1 MLPTKFYCA
10 CIAVISTMVM
20 QQLAIAQ
27 IPTII
32 DPNIPPLPAIVDTP
46 QATTTAAISKLE
58 VSCKDLK
65 TIVQKDDRRAVMM
78 TWLTNYFGREFNN
91 AKRCQV
97 VSERLQQAA
106 NRNGGSFQGLQLAT
120 GTVNAQ
126 AVVCVLPNNGKQ
138 CDRDNMLFTLKP
150 ENAGNPEAV
159 IQKILSFAD
168 GSGGS
173 IEESARSKTDLNLG
187 NWERKVF
194 GTKPKSP
201 SKPAL
206 KVNPGGF

>member
-1 MLPTKFYCA
+1 
-10 CIAVISTMVM
+10 MVM

-27 IPTII
+27 IPTIV
-32 DPNIPPLPAIVDTP
+32 DPNIPPLPAVVDTP
-46 QATTTAAISKLE
+46 QATTTAAISKIE

-65 TIVQKDDRRAVMM
+65 TIVQKDDRQAVMM
-78 TWLTNYFGREFNN
+78 TWLTNYFGRDFNN

-126 AVVCVLPNNGKQ
+126 SVVCVLPNNGKQ
-138 CDRDNMLFTLKP
+138 CDRDNLLFTLKP

-206 KVNPGGF
+206 KVKPGGF